1 MVFCF
6 ALSFNVQAQ
15 IQEIRKI
22 QKNLPFVKNE
32 KAKIDAWNTLAS
44 LFTQNRRDS
53 VLYYADLAEK
63 HAMAIDY
70 IAGIAKASNYKGN
83 YYMTLNNYLS
93 AKYYNKALELSK
105 KAKDTSIICESMNNI
120 GASLYI
126 DQNQKLAMKYL
137 YDADDLAKKM
147 QKDSIRSLLLLN
159 MAGVDV
165 DLTAKQRD
173 SVSEL
178 ALSIAKKYNDKIKIL
193 QYADVHARTLYN
205 PFSGL
210 VTYLKANIAKAD
222 SMGNTTMKIH
232 FLRRLAEGYMI
243 NHDGANGVKYYEQAI
258 QLCRENSYQ
267 VMTAHILGEL
277 FKYYRTQ
284 GNMERSGFYA
294 DQMVQEYQKLSDVA
308 KKSGFNYVDYVMSQN
323 NLKIEQE
330 RAETQKRIIIVF
342 SIVTI
347 LALLLLFFVYRSY
360 RIKKNYAKVQEE
372 LHEKSKEREADLAD
386 REKFYNTIISV
397 MAHDLR
403 SPFSSIM
410 MASELYTVGGDT
422 LSDEEKNQIMV
433 KMKDIS
439 LMSIQF
445 MEGLLAWVK
454 SRMDGYVYQAKSYN
468 LNQLILEA
476 NAFCLSEQEN
486 KNIKLELKS
495 PTTDE
500 IQGDKNMLLF
510 VFRNILSNA
519 TKYSKTNGVVEVA
532 ANKENGNLLLS
543 FTDYG
548 IGMTE
553 DGLKNLFSYQEN
565 ADSATG
571 KVKGAGIALTICKEM
586 VVKMNGKIWAESIK
600 MEGSTFYISLPYQAS
615 I

>member
-1 MVFCF
+1 MMAFLC
-6 ALSFNVQAQ
+6 AISFESEAQ

-44 LFTQNRRDS
+44 LFTQNKRDS

-63 HAMAIDY
+63 HATAINY
-70 IAGIAKASNYKGN
+70 VAGIAKASNYKGE

-165 DLTAKQRD
+165 SLTAEKRD
-173 SVSEL
+173 SISSL
-178 ALSIAKKYNDKIKIL
+178 ALSIAKKYKDEIKIL

-210 VTYLKANIAKAD
+210 VTFLKANIAKAD

-232 FLRRLAEGYMI
+232 FLRRLAEAYII
-243 NHDGANGVKYYEQAI
+243 NKDGTNGVKYYEEAI

-277 FKYYRTQ
+277 FKYYRSQ
-284 GNMERSGFYA
+284 GNMERSGYFA

-308 KKSGFNYVDYVMSQN
+308 KKSGFNYVDYVMSPN
-323 NLKIEQE
+323 NLKVEQE

-342 SIVTI
+342 SILIALT
-347 LALLLLFFVYRSY
+347 LLLLFFVYRSY

-410 MASELYTVGGDT
+410 MASDLYTMGGDT
-422 LSDEEKNQIMV
+422 LSEEEKNQIMV

-468 LNQLILEA
+468 LNQLVLEA
-476 NAFCLSEQEN
+476 NAFCLNEQEN

-495 PTTDE
+495 SANDQ

-519 TKYSKTNGVVEVA
+519 TKYSGMSKVITVNLIEKQGS
-532 ANKENGNLLLS
+532 LLLS

-548 IGMTE
+548 IGMTD

-565 ADSATG
+565 ADSKTG

-586 VVKMNGKIWAESIK
+586 IGKMNGKIWAESIR
-600 MEGSTFYISLPYQAS
+600 MEGSTFYISLPHQ
-615 I
+615 